1 MASVA
6 LTTSQ
11 RSWQRGYQANV
22 LTPFTESTLFTS
34 NVLGTTMP
42 SVSGGGAYNTISNN
56 LAKLMFFGN
65 GSENTQ
71 FYAHVYTWA
80 PFGPFWVPTPVC
92 QVLCQLSA
100 VIGVAGSSFL
110 IETDRIVDGIGLIEG
125 DPTVKIVSDFDN
137 RVSSLL
143 VDLEGAH
150 FLSVRFSTTSLA
162 SPATGCNYAFS
173 AF

>member
-1 MASVA
+1 MPSVA

-11 RSWQRGYQANV
+11 RYWQRGYETSVAVN
-22 LTPFTESTLFTS
+22 ESTLFTS

-42 SVSGGGAYNTISNN
+42 TVSGGGAYNTVGSN
-56 LAKLMFFGN
+56 LAKLMFFGTGN
-65 GSENTQ
+65 ESTQ
-71 FYAHVYTWA
+71 FYAHIYTWA
-80 PFGPFWVPTPVC
+80 PFGTFWVPTPVC
-92 QVLCQLSA
+92 QVLCQLSD
-100 VIGVAGSSFL
+100 VIGIASSPTL
-110 IETDRIVDGIGLIEG
+110 INTERLVDGIGLIEG

-137 RVSSLL
+137 RISTVL

-162 SPATGCNYAFS
+162 SPATAFNYAFS